1 MYSLLN
7 IGVRAVTGMDL
18 SVFPVVVVVDDD
30 DDDDFEGGFSL
41 SSLSESEDI

>member
-7 IGVRAVTGMDL
+7 IGVRAVTGTDL
-18 SVFPVVVVVDDD
+18 SVFPVVVVVV